1 MTYQVEITP
10 VAKRQIKKLIAP
22 IQLAIVERLEQLAED
37 PRPPGVLKMQGEESL
52 YRIRVGDYRIIYE
65 IQDQTLLIAV
75 VKIGHRGDVYRS

>member
-10 VAKRQIKKLIAP
+10 AAKRQIKKLIAP
-22 IQLAIVERLEQLAED
+22 IQLAIVERLEQLAGD

-65 IQDQTLLIAV
+65 IQDRTLLV
-75 VKIGHRGDVYRS
+75 VVAKVGHRGDVYRP